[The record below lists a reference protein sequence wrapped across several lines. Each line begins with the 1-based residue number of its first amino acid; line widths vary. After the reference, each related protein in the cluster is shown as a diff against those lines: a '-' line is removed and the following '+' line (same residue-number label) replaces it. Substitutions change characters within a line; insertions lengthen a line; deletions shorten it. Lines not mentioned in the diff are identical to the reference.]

1 MIKANDAKELFSGN
15 KVSVNVLEE
24 AFDINTE
31 RPLFWRPANANSL
44 IFAICRC
51 QQRLSLRL
59 PARLSGAASWRLPE
73 GVSRILIVVGP
84 VPLGLS
90 RFGTLLAHILTAH
103 ASEPWFGTPHNLY
116 CF

>member
-90 RFGTLLAHILTAH
+90 KFGTLLAHISTAH
-103 ASEPWFGTPHNLY
+103 ASGPWFGISRNPY